1 MKERT
6 PRSLRDAFPED
17 YEPVI
22 NTDPIKFDTFTAAI
36 GAVLAVVVALV
47 LGITIYFWSH

>member
-17 YEPVI
+17 YEPVLSTTKDRI
-22 NTDPIKFDTFTAAI
+22 FTALI
-36 GAVLAVVVALV
+36 SVVIVVVIGLV
-47 LGITIYFWSH
+47 VGFTIYLRN